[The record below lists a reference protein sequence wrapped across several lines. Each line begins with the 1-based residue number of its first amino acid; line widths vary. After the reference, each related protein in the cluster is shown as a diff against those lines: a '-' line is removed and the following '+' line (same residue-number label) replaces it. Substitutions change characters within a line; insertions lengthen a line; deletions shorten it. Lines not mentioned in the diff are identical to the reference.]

1 MDRYTSLFRELSRTC
16 PALELRAEEPM
27 SRHTTF
33 RIGGPVRLMALPRS
47 EEEAVKAVQNEEK
60 EIPLP
65 VNGEYIDSSWGLS
78 FSEID
83 LIRELYNDN
92 QEDASSEKGFKHGQG
107 TESQSN
113 CT

>member
-1 MDRYTSLFRELSRTC
+1 MGSKTW
-16 PALELRAEEPM
+16 
-27 SRHTTF
+27 
-33 RIGGPVRLMALPRS
+33 IVPVTWAMCGTVTVSADTL
-47 EEEAVKAVQNEEK
+47 EEAVKAVQNEEK

-92 QEDASSEKGFKHGQG
+92 QEDASSEKGFEYGQG

>member
-1 MDRYTSLFRELSRTC
+1 MGSKTW
-16 PALELRAEEPM
+16 
-27 SRHTTF
+27 
-33 RIGGPVRLMALPRS
+33 IIPVTWSMCGTVTVSAGTL
-47 EEEAVKAVQNEEK
+47 EEAVKAVQNEEK

-78 FSEID
+78 FSETD

-92 QEDASSEKGFKHGQG
+92 QADTPSEKGFKHGQG

-113 CT
+113 HT

>member
-1 MDRYTSLFRELSRTC
+1 MGSKK
-16 PALELRAEEPM
+16 
-27 SRHTTF
+27 
-33 RIGGPVRLMALPRS
+33 RIFPVTWAMCGTVTVSADTL
-47 EEEAVKAVQNEEK
+47 EEAVKAVQNEEK

-92 QEDASSEKGFKHGQG
+92 QEDASSEKGFEYGQG